1 MLDQV
6 RIRFAAAEDE
16 QTCRRMDPYLP
27 AATFAPKI
35 AAEELVL
42 VEISERA
49 VGYLRLEY
57 IWGKIPY
64 IGLIWLEPAHRGQ
77 GIGTAVLEFVEAY
90 LRERG
95 YRFLLSSSQVNEPE
109 PQAWHRAV
117 GFRECGIIAG
127 INDGGIGE
135 VFFRK
140 EL

>member
-1 MLDQV
+1 LEDL
-6 RIRFAAAEDE
+6 RIRFAGLEDE
-16 QTCRRMDPYLP
+16 ETCRRMDPYLP
-27 AATFAPKI
+27 GPAFAHKI
-35 AAEELVL
+35 ALHELLL
-42 VEISERA
+42 VERA
-49 VGYLRLEY
+49 GRTIGYVRLEY

-64 IGLIWLEPAHRGQ
+64 IGLIWLEPTHRGQ
-77 GIGTAVLEFVEAY
+77 GIGRAVLAFVEAH

-95 YRFLLSSSQVNEPE
+95 YTFLLSSCQVNEPE

-117 GFRECGIIAG
+117 GFRECGLIAG

>member
-1 MLDQV
+1 
-6 RIRFAAAEDE
+6 
-16 QTCRRMDPYLP
+16 MDPYL
-27 AATFAPKI
+27 AAGAFAHKI
-35 AAEELVL
+35 ALQELIV
-42 VEISERA
+42 VELAGQAI
-49 VGYLRLEY
+49 GYLRLEY

-64 IGLIWLEPAHRGQ
+64 IGLIWLEPAHRGR
-77 GIGTAVLEFVEAY
+77 GIGRAVLQFLEAH
-90 LRERG
+90 LRDRG
-95 YRFLLSSSQVNEPE
+95 YPFLLSSSQVNEPE

>member
-1 MLDQV
+1 
-6 RIRFAAAEDE
+6 
-16 QTCRRMDPYLP
+16 MDPYLP
-27 AATFAPKI
+27 GPAFAHKI
-35 AAEELVL
+35 ALHELLL
-42 VEISERA
+42 VERA
-49 VGYLRLEY
+49 GRTIGYVRLEY

-64 IGLIWLEPAHRGQ
+64 IGLIWLEPTHRGQ
-77 GIGTAVLEFVEAY
+77 GIGRAVLAFVEAH

-95 YRFLLSSSQVNEPE
+95 YTFLLSSCQVNEPE

-117 GFRECGIIAG
+117 GFRECGLIAG

>member
-1 MLDQV
+1 LRV
-6 RIRFAAAEDE
+6 RFANPEDVE
-16 QTCRRMDPYLP
+16 TCRRMDPYL
-27 AATFAPKI
+27 AAGAFAHKI
-35 AAEELVL
+35 ALQELIV
-42 VEISERA
+42 VELAGQAI
-49 VGYLRLEY
+49 GYLRLEY

-64 IGLIWLEPAHRGQ
+64 IGLIWLEPAHRGR
-77 GIGTAVLEFVEAY
+77 GIGRAVLQFLEAH
-90 LRERG
+90 LRDRG
-95 YRFLLSSSQVNEPE
+95 YPFLLSSSQVNEPE

>member
-1 MLDQV
+1 
-6 RIRFAAAEDE
+6 
-16 QTCRRMDPYLP
+16 MDPYLP
-27 AATFAPKI
+27 DAAFAPKI
-35 AAEELVL
+35 AAQELILAELAEET
-42 VEISERA
+42 I
-49 VGYLRLEY
+49 GYLRLEY

-64 IGLIWLEPAHRGQ
+64 IGLIWLKPAHRGR
-77 GIGTAVLEFVEAY
+77 GIGTAVLRFLENY

-95 YRFLLSSSQVNEPE
+95 CRFLLSSSQVNEPE